1 MQHGQGGI
9 GQAGFDAAHV
19 GPKHPTPVGQLFL
32 RQFLLGAQF
41 LDAQSQGLLD
51 GGCFEGHPV
60 SLVLVYLFVHTP
72 IHT

>member
-1 MQHGQGGI
+1 
-9 GQAGFDAAHV
+9 
-19 GPKHPTPVGQLFL
+19 
-32 RQFLLGAQF
+32 
-41 LDAQSQGLLD
+41 LD